1 MLWLALRM
9 ATPTFVPS
17 GPQQWMC
24 AAVSGAVKPKNP
36 AMICIVSAVG
46 SSTTTAVPAPPPRD
60 TGPLVLGRLSYGA
73 SGQATDQ
80 TGFQTV
86 GVKSHQVQYRPACR
100 QLSTKAPRASALS
113 KQLASQSLQDDEL
126 VEKPTASPQQSPV
139 TESLALGRPQIPGQL
154 SASVRPGGSLTE
166 AKCWA
171 VRFPVGRGRPAPTRP
186 SKNQIDCRKVVVGAL
201 RVHWPLRHASPNEC
215 RAEAPPERGCWHIGY
230 FAGMT

>member
-1 MLWLALRM
+1 MRRCRTGVLLNQSAAVDARDPYLQPSLWLARR
-9 ATPTFVPS
+9 TPLAMPRRRPPGLEDAGGIGS
-17 GPQQWMC
+17 GP
-24 AAVSGAVKPKNP
+24 ADTRPT
-36 AMICIVSAVG
+36 ICVRQTYLQKKS
-46 SSTTTAVPAPPPRD
+46 
-60 TGPLVLGRLSYGA
+60 VL
-73 SGQATDQ
+73 QAIQ
-80 TGFQTV
+80 
-86 GVKSHQVQYRPACR
+86 
-100 QLSTKAPRASALS
+100 
-113 KQLASQSLQDDEL
+113 
-126 VEKPTASPQQSPV
+126 PTASPQQSPV